1 MQGKRILLI
10 GGAGTLGS
18 DILNM
23 EWENCEL
30 FVIDDFTESV
40 LTEGEVRHKCH
51 YKNMSIADELAMT
64 KIFQDFLPDVV
75 LYLATTISKNE
86 WRNFESNVLG
96 MANTIK
102 AAEKTNFPRLIYF
115 QSFLTR
121 KSDSIINASSIFD
134 AKDSYSI
141 WKLAAE
147 LLLRNYAGEKTA
159 IVLAS
164 VLSPKLSVG
173 AIPAFLDLL
182 NHNKKIIVTET
193 LRDYINTKTF
203 VSGVKSIIQQENPPE
218 TLVLGSGTPIST
230 LEILKSVALICQ
242 KDLSK
247 IEFEI
252 IEPKWSDPK
261 YICLDNNW
269 FKSLNS
275 TPVDI
280 ETSLETIVDNLNLSK
295 IKSRQHHFYTL

>member
-1 MQGKRILLI
+1 MQNKRIVLI

-23 EWENCEL
+23 ELENCEL

-40 LTEGEVRHKCH
+40 LTEEEVKHKCN
-51 YKNMSIADELAMT
+51 YKNMSIADELTMT
-64 KIFQDFLPDVV
+64 KFFQDFKPDLV

-102 AAEKTNFPRLIYF
+102 AAEKTNFPRLVYF

-121 KSDSIINASSIFD
+121 KSDSIINASSTFD
-134 AKDSYSI
+134 VKDSYSI

-147 LLLRNYAGEKTA
+147 LLLKNYAGEKTTV
-159 IVLAS
+159 ILAS

-182 NHNKKIIVTET
+182 NNNKKIIVTET
-193 LRDYINTKTF
+193 HRDYIDIKTF
-203 VSGVKSIIQQENPPE
+203 ISGINSIIQQKNPPE
-218 TLVLGSGTPIST
+218 ILVLGSGAPIST
-230 LEILKSVALICQ
+230 LEILKSIALKCQ

-247 IEFEI
+247 IDFAVI
-252 IEPKWSDPK
+252 QPKSSDPK
-261 YICLDNNW
+261 YVCLDNDW

-275 TPVDI
+275 TPMDI
-280 ETSLETIVDNLNLSK
+280 KTCIETIVDNLNLSK